1 MFMISMFLSS
11 FGLPGELGPPGMF
24 PTFMSAT
31 LCNDRDFLA
40 IRNVCQCFDEVVL
53 HIVHRLR
60 LPEATVSSHQLEG
73 RGSAASLADS
83 EHEVARRLRNF
94 QKCAVRDQAHRI
106 RNEGGV
112 LCGYSGFDDCLLAY
126 AVV

>member
-31 LCNDRDFLA
+31 LCNDRDLFA
-40 IRNVCQCFDEVVL
+40 FRNVCQCFDEVVL

-83 EHEVARRLRNF
+83 EHEVTRRLRNF

-112 LCGYSGFDDCLLAY
+112 LRGYSGFNDCLLTY